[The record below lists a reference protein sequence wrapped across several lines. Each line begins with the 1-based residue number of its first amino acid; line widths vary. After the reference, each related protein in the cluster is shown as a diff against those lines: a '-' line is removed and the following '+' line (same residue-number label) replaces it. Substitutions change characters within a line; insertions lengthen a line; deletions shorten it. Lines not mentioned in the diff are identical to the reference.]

1 LCEICFS
8 CDNLMCDG
16 HGRSPNP
23 AIVVSIC
30 IPSENVWINYANTEV
45 IIDNSNPTFLR
56 TIWLQRSD
64 GLTEDCILRVSVYD
78 VRECISGTAVK
89 MGHCE
94 TTLCSLL
101 ETTHSGNNGQR
112 VRLPLSSPS
121 ITSDSDKIIG
131 FVSMMICRPDKQI
144 GHNMSTESTPCKSL
158 MYNNHNFPVSLLK
171 TS

>member
-1 LCEICFS
+1 
-8 CDNLMCDG
+8 MCDG

-30 IPSENVWINYANTEV
+30 IPKENVWINYANTEV
-45 IIDNSNPTFLR
+45 IDDSSNPTFLR
-56 TIWLQRSD
+56 TIWLQCSD

-94 TTLCSLL
+94 TTLYSLL
-101 ETTHSGNNGQR
+101 EVTSSGNNGQR
-112 VRLPLSSPS
+112 IRLPILSLG
-121 ITSDSDKIIG
+121 IRSDFDKIVG
-131 FVSMMICRPDKQI
+131 FVTMTICRPDKKI

-158 MYNNHNFPVSLLK
+158 MYNNSHNFPVS
-171 TS
+171 